1 MLISALLAS
10 FIVSLLSLFG
20 IFFLFLKKKAL
31 DKILFYLV
39 GFSAGALIGG
49 AFIHL
54 IPEAAEGLGFSDVGL
69 WVIIGFALFFIIERG
84 LHWHHCHKHSGE
96 CKVHLFSYMNLLG
109 DGVHNFT
116 DGLAIAVSFLSSTNL
131 GVATTLAVMA
141 HEIPQEIS
149 DFGVLVYGGFSKKKA
164 LFFNFLSAV
173 MALIGVV
180 VGFFLA
186 TGIEYFANYILAFA
200 AGGFIYIA
208 ASDLIP
214 ELHKEEKLSQSV
226 VSFVFFAL
234 GVGFMLLTKL
244 LFEH

>member
-1 MLISALLAS
+1 
-10 FIVSLLSLFG
+10 
-20 IFFLFLKKKAL
+20 
-31 DKILFYLV
+31 
-39 GFSAGALIGG
+39 
-49 AFIHL
+49 
-54 IPEAAEGLGFSDVGL
+54 VGL

>member
-54 IPEAAEGLGFSDVGL
+54 IPEAAEGLGFSNVGL

-96 CKVHLFSYMNLLG
+96 CKVHLFSYMNLL
-109 DGVHNFT
+109 
-116 DGLAIAVSFLSSTNL
+116 
-131 GVATTLAVMA
+131 
-141 HEIPQEIS
+141 
-149 DFGVLVYGGFSKKKA
+149 
-164 LFFNFLSAV
+164 
-173 MALIGVV
+173 
-180 VGFFLA
+180 
-186 TGIEYFANYILAFA
+186 
-200 AGGFIYIA
+200 
-208 ASDLIP
+208 
-214 ELHKEEKLSQSV
+214 
-226 VSFVFFAL
+226 
-234 GVGFMLLTKL
+234 
-244 LFEH
+244 